1 MTKCNFKT
9 ILVIIICLNYN
20 SNWKKLLGFRNMQEK
35 LENDFFCA
43 NQNAKYYLYWYK
55 IDMKYVH
62 SFISCYSGPHGRVN
76 VMLVRGLFNNFKIP
90 IWYKYDHV
98 LGKKEYLDIVEKLE
112 SLGFHVVSTSCD
124 MARSNQKLAKSL
136 GVTEETPYFPNPS
149 RPASNIFW
157 FYDICHLMKLVRNH
171 LIDQGF
177 ILRGFLHD

>member
-1 MTKCNFKT
+1 MKYHIVALYKLKNQLLSKGHSTEGPKIPFISNLKKPTCASKRDVLELE
-9 ILVIIICLNYN
+9 IL
-20 SNWKKLLGFRNMQEK
+20 R
-35 LENDFFCA
+35 
-43 NQNAKYYLYWYK
+43 
-55 IDMKYVH
+55 YVH
-62 SFISCYSGPHGRVN
+62 SIISCYSGPHGRVN

-98 LGKKEYLDIVEKLE
+98 LGKKEYLDIVEKME
-112 SLGFHVVSTSCD
+112 TLGFHVVSTSCD

-177 ILRGFLHD
+177 ILRGL